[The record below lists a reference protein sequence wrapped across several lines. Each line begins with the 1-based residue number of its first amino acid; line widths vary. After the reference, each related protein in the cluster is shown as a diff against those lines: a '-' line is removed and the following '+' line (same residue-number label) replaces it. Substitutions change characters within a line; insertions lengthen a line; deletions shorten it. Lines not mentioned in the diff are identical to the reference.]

1 MKPSLVELV
10 PAHIRAVVPYQPGK
24 PVEEVERELGITA
37 IKLASNENPLG
48 PSPLAVQAAQRALAE
63 ANRYPDGGCY
73 YLRRNL
79 AARYGLP
86 MEQVFV
92 GLGSSEVIDLAART
106 LLGPGLEA
114 LSSAGTYPPYEISTL
129 GAGARMITAPLR
141 DYRYDL
147 EAIALRV
154 TPRTRVIYLAN
165 PNNPTG
171 TSFHADAFEVF
182 LAVIPKQILVVL
194 DEAYYDYV
202 DDPAYTRSIEMLKAR
217 HNLLVTRTFS
227 KVYGLAGLRV
237 GYGLGP
243 ADLLSEF
250 HKLRTPFNTAGVGQI
265 AALAALDDHEHVHNS
280 VEANRAGRQQL
291 ERGLAALGARF
302 VPSSTNFVFVET
314 GADGHRVADELLRAG
329 VIVRPMGWM
338 GFPGAIRISV
348 GTPPEND
355 RFLEAFAKVRA
366 QADLLVSPKK

>member
-1 MKPSLVELV
+1 MKPSLLELV

-48 PSPLAVQAAQRALAE
+48 PSPLAVEAAQRALAG
-63 ANRYPDGGCY
+63 ANRYPDGGSY
-73 YLRRNL
+73 YLREKL
-79 AARYGLP
+79 AARYGVSL
-86 MEQVFV
+86 EQVFV

-114 LSSAGTYPPYEISTL
+114 LSSAGSYPPYEISTL
-129 GAGARMITAPLR
+129 GAGARLVTVPLR
-141 DYRYDL
+141 EYRYDL
-147 EAIALRV
+147 EALAVAI

-171 TSFHADAFEVF
+171 TYFPAGTFEKL
-182 LAVIPKQILVVL
+182 LARVPESVLVVL
-194 DEAYYDYV
+194 DEAYCDYV
-202 DDPAYTRSIEMLKAR
+202 EQPDYPRSIELLKSR
-217 HNLLVTRTFS
+217 ENLLVTRTFS

-243 ADLLSEF
+243 AGLFEEF
-250 HKLRTPFNTAGVGQI
+250 HKLRTPFNTASLGQA
-265 AALAALDDHEHVHNS
+265 AALAALDDAEHVRRS
-280 VEANRAGRQQL
+280 VAANRAGREQL
-291 ERGLAALGARF
+291 ERGLAALG
-302 VPSSTNFVFVET
+302 VPIAHSSTNFVFAET
-314 GADGHRVADELLRAG
+314 GEGQRVADELLRAG

-348 GTPPEND
+348 GAAAENSQ
-355 RFLEAFAKVRA
+355 FLEALARVRA
-366 QADLLVSPKK
+366 QPDLLVTPKR